1 MKKILIIVPSRSS
14 NGSRTN
20 NIEELR
26 DSWIKTTTGNSD
38 LLIGLD
44 EDDEHHYPRLE
55 SVKYEVNKR
64 LRMVGTLNL
73 LANKYCT
80 EYEYIAFLGDDHR
93 FRTDG
98 WETIFL
104 NDAKDQ
110 KYSIFYGN
118 DLLQGA
124 NIPTAVF
131 ISSNIIK
138 KLGFMVPTELVHMYA
153 DNFWLELGRAL
164 SCLKY
169 FPNLIIEHMHPA
181 ANKAKTDIQYAEVD
195 SFTNQD
201 RISFIH
207 YMNTQFNN
215 DVQKLKN

>member
-104 NDAKDQ
+104 NDAKEQ

-124 NIPTAVF
+124 NI
-131 ISSNIIK
+131 
-138 KLGFMVPTELVHMYA
+138 
-153 DNFWLELGRAL
+153 WLELGRAL

>member
-1 MKKILIIVPSRSS
+1 MRKILIIVPSRSS

-20 NIEELR
+20 NIEELK

-93 FRTDG
+93 FRTND
-98 WETIFL
+98 WESTFL
-104 NDAKDQ
+104 NDAKEQ

-138 KLGFMVPTELVHMYA
+138 KLGFMVPTKLIHMYA

-164 SCLKY
+164 SCLRY
-169 FPNLIIEHMHPA
+169 YPNLVVEHMHPA
-181 ANKAKTDIQYAEVD
+181 ANKAKTDTQYAEVD
-195 SFTNQD
+195 SYTNQD
-201 RISFIH
+201 RTSFIH
-207 YMNTQFNN
+207 YMNTQFHN

>member
-1 MKKILIIVPSRSS
+1 VKKILIIVPSRSS

-55 SVKYEVNKR
+55 CVKYEVNKR

-73 LANKYCT
+73 LANKYCA
-80 EYEYIAFLGDDHR
+80 EYEYIVFLGDDHR
-93 FRTDG
+93 FRTND
-98 WETIFL
+98 WESMFL
-104 NDAKDQ
+104 NDTKEQ

-138 KLGFMVPTELVHMYA
+138 ILGFMAPTNLVHMYA

-169 FPNLIIEHMHPA
+169 YPNLIIEHMHPA
-181 ANKAKTDIQYAEVD
+181 ANKAKTDVQYTEVD

-201 RISFIH
+201 RNSFIH